1 MHVLVCALSSGQ
13 TRGESEECIDY
24 TVFYQSVRSMEGR
37 EMGAAWERGRKRR
50 RRKEGREGGG
60 RKGGSERENE
70 KEDER
75 NIEANMRM

>member
-24 TVFYQSVRSMEGR
+24 TVFYQSARRMEGR
-37 EMGAAWERGRKRR
+37 ELEAAWERGRK
-50 RRKEGREGGG
+50 EGR

-75 NIEANMRM
+75 NIEANMRIQM